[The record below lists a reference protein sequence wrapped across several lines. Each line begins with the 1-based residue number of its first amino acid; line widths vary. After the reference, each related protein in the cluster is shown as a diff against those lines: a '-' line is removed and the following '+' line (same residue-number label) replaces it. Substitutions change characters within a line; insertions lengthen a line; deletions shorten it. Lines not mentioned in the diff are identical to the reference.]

1 MTWRRL
7 LFAVVGV
14 LGCALPAQ
22 AAPSLSF
29 VSSYRVEI
37 DDQAF
42 VRHVDTRFNVDGP
55 VSASLGLAGAEAVA
69 FTHAPLSVGVL
80 AAVTKAVTQAH
91 TFALVKEDYVF
102 TPAAPALIG
111 QPGTLAMNWGV
122 TGTVANT
129 PFDENGEPV
138 GGSGAGLFYGYFAS
152 TTLQE
157 SFSERLFG
165 AATFPFDVH
174 FLWGQ
179 KVTLTLQI
187 GADANTANR
196 DFPQSADFSHTVRVG
211 SFEFRDQFGNPVT
224 DVTVDAGSGVNPF
237 VTDTTAVPEPGSLTL
252 FGIGVVGLLG
262 YARHRRKSV
271 SRAP

>member
-7 LFAVVGV
+7 LFAAVGV
-14 LGCALPAQ
+14 LGFALPAQ
-22 AAPSLSF
+22 AAPSLGF
-29 VSSYRVEI
+29 VSSYSVDI
-37 DDQAF
+37 SDQSS
-42 VRHVDTRFNVDGP
+42 VRHPEVQLNVDGP
-55 VSASLGLAGAEAVA
+55 LTSTKLDLAGAQAFA
-69 FTHAPLSVGVL
+69 FTGVPLSVGVL
-80 AAVTKAVTQAH
+80 ASVTEGFTQAH
-91 TFALVKEDYVF
+91 AFALVKEDYVF

-152 TTLQE
+152 TNLQE
-157 SFSERLFG
+157 FFSERLFG

-187 GADANTANR
+187 GADANTATK

-211 SFEFRDQFGNPVT
+211 SFEFRDQFGNLVT
-224 DVTVDAGSGVNPF
+224 DVAVDAGSGVNPF
-237 VTDTTAVPEPGSLTL
+237 VTAPAAVPGPGSLTM

-262 YARHRRKSV
+262 YARHRRK
-271 SRAP
+271 RAAA